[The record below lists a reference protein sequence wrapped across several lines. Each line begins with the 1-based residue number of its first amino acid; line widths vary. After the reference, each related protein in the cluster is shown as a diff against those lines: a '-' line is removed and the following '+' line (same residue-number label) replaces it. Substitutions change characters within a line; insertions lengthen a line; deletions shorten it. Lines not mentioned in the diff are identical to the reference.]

1 MLKAFKIG
9 MPIFLILLSVFFLVG
24 SLRLPKANLG
34 NPYGPLYFPIGVSL
48 LLLIF
53 SIIYFIQELRKLTE
67 DNEAIKELFSGRT
80 PKLIGITILFA
91 IGYSLLFERA
101 GFLLSSILFLGAL
114 LFLINGP
121 KKWITNLVVAV
132 IFSFISW
139 YAFSEM
145 LGVSLP

>member
-101 GFLLSSILFLGAL
+101 GFLLSSIVFLGAL

>member
-1 MLKAFKIG
+1 MKAFKIG

>member
-1 MLKAFKIG
+1 MKAFKIG

-121 KKWITNLVVAV
+121 KKWITNLIVAV